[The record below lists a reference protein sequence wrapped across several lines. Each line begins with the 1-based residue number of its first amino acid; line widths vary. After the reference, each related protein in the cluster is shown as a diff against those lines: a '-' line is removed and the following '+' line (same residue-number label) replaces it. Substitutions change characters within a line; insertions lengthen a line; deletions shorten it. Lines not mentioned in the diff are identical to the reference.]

1 MAAINF
7 VFKIH
12 KSSGSN
18 TYWKLP
24 ELYQMIM
31 FGGGI
36 RSFWI
41 LIITDNHYNI
51 INIFNFVTIY
61 EYIICTIMYVY
72 SYLFIYIYN
81 IIIHI
86 YIYIY
91 K

>member
-41 LIITDNHYNI
+41 LIITGNHYNI

-61 EYIICTIMYVY
+61 EYMYNYVCI
-72 SYLFIYIYN
+72 FIF
-81 IIIHI
+81 IHI
-86 YIYIY
+86 YIILSYIY
-91 K
+91 IYI